1 MMTLNTSSNSNRITS
16 DSNVTDWR
24 VLIVD
29 DVFDNIA
36 IAEAVMTHNGAEVR
50 HAKNGIEGLELIKS
64 YDTNL
69 ILLDLSMPDMNGW
82 DMHDELRRNSDTAS
96 IPVIALT
103 AHAMEGD
110 KEKVLNAGFDGYI
123 AKPFSVRTL
132 IDEIRGILETMGT
145 QDN

>member
-1 MMTLNTSSNSNRITS
+1 MMTSKSSSNAKQITP
-16 DSNVTDWR
+16 DTDVSEWR

-36 IAEAVMTHNGAEVR
+36 IAEAVMEHNGAEVR
-50 HAKNGIEGLELIKS
+50 HAKNGIEGLELIQTF
-64 YDTNL
+64 DTNL

-82 DMHDELRRNSDTAS
+82 DMHDALRQNPETAW

-103 AHAMEGD
+103 AHAMQGD
-110 KEKVLNAGFDGYI
+110 KEKVLDAGFDGYI

-132 IDEIRGILETMGT
+132 IGDIRAILETT
-145 QDN
+145 EKQ

>member
-1 MMTLNTSSNSNRITS
+1 MMALNTSSNPKRINSNS
-16 DSNVTDWR
+16 DIADWR

-29 DVFDNIA
+29 DVLDNIA

-50 HAKNGIEGLELIKS
+50 HAKNGIEGLDLIKTF
-64 YDTNL
+64 DTNL

-82 DMHDELRRNSDTAS
+82 DMHNELRRNPDTAW

-110 KEKVLNAGFDGYI
+110 REKVLEAGFDGYI
-123 AKPFSVRTL
+123 PKPFSVRTL
-132 IDEIRGILETMGT
+132 INEIKAILKTMETQG
-145 QDN
+145 N